1 MLGFERFSF
10 LVRAQAAARSGLWD
24 TNPSLQGSSI
34 NRPLLRHTRPGKAVY
49 WQAEKEDQVFSRVFL
64 LCCRCRPLRNSHNC
78 HPQDKPLDS
87 RQTHIL
93 EELLAG
99 FGPGWYFIFHLS
111 SSRCQRTFLYPPPE
125 DPPSRRPA
133 PTPL

>member
-10 LVRAQAAARSGLWD
+10 LVRAQAAARSGSDATGFPSPSLWD

-99 FGPGWYFIFHLS
+99 FGPGVVFYF
-111 SSRCQRTFLYPPPE
+111 PPV
-125 DPPSRRPA
+125 
-133 PTPL
+133 L